1 MFTTTNPTVAEQA
14 RLCELA
20 DQQEAEKRK
29 FLATERGAIKLALLT
44 YGTAREGKVTVPASA
59 SLMSDVVLGSSDAPL
74 QKLLDE
80 IYAMVAREDSPAAIG
95 GAVTEF
101 VRRTI
106 LLAAEKAWQANED
119 GEGGRVFIPG
129 VRHG

>member
-1 MFTTTNPTVAEQA
+1 MQTNIYPSEQV

-20 DQQEAEKRK
+20 DQKEAEKRQ
-29 FLATERGAIKLALLT
+29 FLATETGAIKHALLT

-59 SLMSDVVLGSSDAPL
+59 SLMADVVLGSSDAPL

-95 GAVTEF
+95 GAVAEF

-106 LLAAEKAWQANED
+106 LLAAEKAWQAHED
-119 GEGGRVFIPG
+119 GEDGRVFIPG